1 LRIGFIGAGKV
12 GLAFGAYLFQKG
24 FNVVGYYSRRHE
36 SGLKGTKLTKGTT
49 FTKIKELVKSSDII
63 FITTNDD
70 EIANVC
76 NSLVDNNILKKGQ
89 IIVHMSGASSSKI
102 LERAKEK
109 GCYIYSMHP
118 LQSFADVNKAIDDL
132 SNTVFSL
139 EGDEENIEILERI
152 LKKTCNKYFKLTC
165 DQKALYHVAACAM
178 SNYIVTLIDY
188 GLTIL
193 NSIGIDSEE
202 GYKAFYPLIKGSI
215 DNIYNL
221 GTQAALTGPIAR
233 GDIETINKHIDVL
246 KELDTGK
253 VNIYKMLGN
262 MTLDLAIKEK
272 LKDNSKAIEIKN
284 KLEEV

>member
-24 FNVVGYYSRRHE
+24 LNVVGYYSRKYE
-36 SGLKGTKLTKGTT
+36 SAQKGTKLTKGIA
-49 FTKIKELVKSSDII
+49 FKEIKELVDSSDII

-109 GCYIYSMHP
+109 GCYIYSIHP
-118 LQSFADVNKAIDDL
+118 LQAFADVNKAIDDL
-132 SNTVFSL
+132 SGTVFSL
-139 EGDEENIEILERI
+139 EGDEENIEILEKI
-152 LKKTCNKYFKLTC
+152 LKKTCNKYFKLTS
-165 DQKALYHVAACAM
+165 DQKTLYHVAACAM

-188 GLTIL
+188 GLSIL

-215 DNIYNL
+215 DNISNL
-221 GTQAALTGPIAR
+221 GTERALTGPIAR

-253 VNIYKMLGN
+253 LNIYKILGN
-262 MTLDLAIKEK
+262 MTLDLALKEK
-272 LKDNSKAIEIKN
+272 LKDNSKAIQIKN